1 VLLRALSPSLERRS
15 DPTLPFGDSTPP
27 PPGALGGPVAGTTVS
42 EQTALQIAAVYGS
55 VSVIADSL
63 SSLPVD
69 LMSSPHRRRGQIL
82 PPSQLVVQPYVEI
95 STIDWWVQFAM
106 SLALRGNFYGEIVD
120 RDQDLYPTQ
129 IRPVHPD
136 HVAVRRAPDK
146 AVEYRFNGRP
156 VQLDNVFHVR
166 YLSVAESLV
175 GLNPIEYLRNV
186 LGGARAQDLYGN
198 SFFQNSARADV
209 VIEVP
214 EDLSEEETLALAKA
228 WKAAHQGLG
237 QANLPGVLTGG
248 AKLSDPITVNPQ
260 DAQFLETR
268 QFSASTISGQI
279 FRVPPHMIGIVDRTT
294 SWGTGIEQQE
304 MGFVRNTLIGYL
316 TRGEQALTKLH
327 APGQFVKFDLSERLR
342 GDRLQRA
349 QANALEIASGTL
361 LPDEARASEDRPD
374 LPDGIGKTALAPI
387 NAQAL
392 QQLALAIGAANQP
405 QQQPPAQQAPNNPGE

>member
-1 VLLRALSPSLERRS
+1 VLLRALGSSLERRA
-15 DPTLPFGDSTPP
+15 DPAASFGDSTPP
-27 PPGALGGPVAGTTVS
+27 PPGSYGGSTAGTNVS

-63 SSLPVD
+63 SSLPID

-82 PPSQLVVQPYVEI
+82 APTQLVVQPYEEI
-95 STIDWWVQFAM
+95 STIDWWVQYAM
-106 SLALRGNFYGEIVD
+106 SLALRGNFYGEIIE
-120 RDQDLYPTQ
+120 RDADLFPTQ

-136 HVAVRRAPDK
+136 HASVRRLPDK
-146 AVEYRFNGRP
+146 QIEYRFNGRP
-156 VQLDNVFHVR
+156 VRLDNVFHVR

-175 GLNPIEYLRNV
+175 GLNPIEYLRIV
-186 LGGARAQDLYGN
+186 LGGARASDLYGN

-209 VIEVP
+209 VIEVE
-214 EDLSEEETLALAKA
+214 EDLDEAEALALAKA

-237 QANLPGVLTGG
+237 RANLPAVLTGG
-248 AKLSDPITVNPQ
+248 AKLSDPITVSPQ

-268 QFSASTISGQI
+268 QYSASTISGQI

-327 APGQFVKFDLSERLR
+327 RPGQFVKFDLSERLR

-405 QQQPPAQQAPNNPGE
+405 TQQPPAQQAPNNLGD